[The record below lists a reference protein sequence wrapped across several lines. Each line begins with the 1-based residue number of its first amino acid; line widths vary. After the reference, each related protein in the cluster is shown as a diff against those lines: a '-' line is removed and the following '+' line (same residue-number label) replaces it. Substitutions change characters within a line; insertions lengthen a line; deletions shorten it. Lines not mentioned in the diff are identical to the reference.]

1 MLSMYN
7 LSEITVSK
15 APLVTELNDLLKD
28 KNTVALVD
36 ENVAKIYAGLFKDV
50 WNKIILIRAGEG
62 AKSLVYTEIVIQQL
76 LELNIDRSSNLIAVG
91 GGVTCDLTGFIASTI
106 FRGINFSFIP
116 TTLLAQVDA
125 AIGGKNGVNFN
136 GYKNVIGTLQ
146 HPDLIHINI
155 NFLNTLSDIEFT
167 SGMAEV
173 IKHACIHSFG
183 YFEFLKRNAA
193 EIKEKNPEILL
204 EMVRQSVEI
213 KAQIVAKD
221 PKEIGGRKILN
232 YGHTYGHA
240 IETHLNIPHG
250 FAVSMG
256 IIVANELAEKQ
267 TALSEKEQLEIK
279 NLLRQFG
286 LPTDLSSLEFN
297 ALKNKISKD
306 KKRIQSKIDFILL
319 EEIGSPKIKAIDLC
333 DLP

>member
-1 MLSMYN
+1 MYN